1 MNIMPSLVRAQT
13 IKIIRDNDSRTTEPA
28 KLVVTINTPIGSSH
42 SINTI
47 QDFETRQETLVRRS
61 HDDLQVSVIEISQ
74 PKLNKGAQLKFNTNL
89 FQVSCKPSARLS
101 TRLSSVFEFKK

>member
-13 IKIIRDNDSRTTEPA
+13 IKIIRDNDSRATEPA

-47 QDFETRQETLVRRS
+47 QDFETRQERETLVKRS
-61 HDDLQVSVIEISQ
+61 HDDLQVSVIEIS
-74 PKLNKGAQLKFNTNL
+74 
-89 FQVSCKPSARLS
+89 
-101 TRLSSVFEFKK
+101 